1 MRNYNHLYYFYIVAK
16 LKSVTAA
23 AHYLKTSQP
32 SITTQ
37 IKTLE
42 NNINKQLLIKKGRS
56 IELTPDGAKL
66 YAICSRMF
74 EVNEELEMF
83 FKDIEQEEFKINIGI
98 STEIPRT
105 FITNIIGLT
114 LNRYKAENK
123 PNIKLTTNSH
133 DNLIHQLKLS
143 KLNFVITNKPE
154 HDMSLKIL
162 KEYSMPVVLAGSE
175 EFINQLKIKAK
186 EGETNWK
193 KVASNLALPTDHLK
207 LRSEINTYLGK
218 HKIPY
223 RSVLESDF
231 ISSIIR
237 STVDGMT
244 FCLLPLPYIK
254 KEIQQNV
261 LQLLTSVNGLWE
273 HRIYIIARSS
283 VDKNQFVEK
292 LRKEL
297 DYLNGNKVKTPV

>member
-1 MRNYNHLYYFYIVAK
+1 MAK

-23 AHYLKTSQP
+23 AQYLKTSQP

-42 NNINKQLLIKKGRS
+42 NNIDKQLLIKKGRA

-66 YAICSRMF
+66 YAICTKMF
-74 EVNEELEMF
+74 EFNEELEMF
-83 FKDIEQEEFKINIGI
+83 FKNLEYDELKINIGI

-114 LNRYKAENK
+114 LKRYRPEST
-123 PNIKLTTNSH
+123 PIIRLTANTH
-133 DNLIHQLKLS
+133 ENLIHQLKMS
-143 KLNFVITNKPE
+143 KLNIIITNRPE
-154 HDMSLKIL
+154 HDMGLKIL
-162 KEYSMPVVLAGSE
+162 KEYSMPVVLAGSKD
-175 EFINQLKIKAK
+175 FISQMKIKVK

-193 KVASNLALPTDHLK
+193 KIASNLALPTDQLK
-207 LRSEINTYLGK
+207 LRSEINSYLGK

-254 KEIQQNV
+254 EEIQQNI
-261 LQLLTSVNGLWE
+261 LHLLTSINGLWE
-273 HRIYIIARSS
+273 HRIYIIARNT
-283 VDKNQFVEK
+283 VDKNQFAEK

-297 DYLNGNKVKTPV
+297 DYLDGFKNKASL